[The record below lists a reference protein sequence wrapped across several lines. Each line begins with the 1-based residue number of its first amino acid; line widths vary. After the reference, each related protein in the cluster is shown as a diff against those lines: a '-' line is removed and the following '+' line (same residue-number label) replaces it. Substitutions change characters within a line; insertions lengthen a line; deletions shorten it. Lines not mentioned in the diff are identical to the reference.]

1 MFSAVAG
8 QNVIRLQVRLVYLS
22 LRFVC
27 AARRGT
33 TPLEFWVL
41 ANVGIH
47 SVAFGSGGKAA
58 QIYATN
64 LFDAAKS
71 RLGAKGR

>member
-1 MFSAVAG
+1 M
-8 QNVIRLQVRLVYLS
+8 
-22 LRFVC
+22 
-27 AARRGT
+27 

-41 ANVGIH
+41 AIVGIH

-58 QIYATN
+58 QIYAAN